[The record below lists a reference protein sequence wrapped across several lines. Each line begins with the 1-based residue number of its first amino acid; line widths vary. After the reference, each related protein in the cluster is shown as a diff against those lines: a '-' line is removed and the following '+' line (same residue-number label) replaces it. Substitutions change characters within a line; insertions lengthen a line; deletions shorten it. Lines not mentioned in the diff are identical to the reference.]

1 MNFYQK
7 SYSKSIAVFD
17 PFFLMSA
24 DLFFI
29 KGPIFETVDS
39 RIILIGNGWLAG
51 GLIKI

>member
-51 GLIKI
+51 GHIKV